1 MFNMANKEAS
11 KSKNT
16 AQSVSTIDFMKIAEI
31 RDGVLVLQTG
41 EMRMILSV
49 SSANFALKSIKEQDI
64 LIGTYQGVLNS
75 LDGSIQILVQS
86 RKLDLTNY
94 IEKLKRLEDVQ
105 ENDLLKVKMQ
115 EYIIYI
121 QQMIQQINIMSKQF
135 YVIVGYEVDKIS
147 NDVLGGVFKQF
158 NSVKYIR
165 EEEDAFRTHKAALAA
180 RTETVASQMRTLELK
195 VNLLKTDQLIAL
207 MYNCYNPDT
216 LESIRINDIDALDLE
231 DYAHSDQIGQKK
243 PAY

>member
-1 MFNMANKEAS
+1 MAKKEAP
-11 KSKNT
+11 KNNST

-31 RDGVLVLQTG
+31 RDGVLVLPSG
-41 EMRMILSV
+41 EIRMVLSV

-75 LDGSIQILVQS
+75 LDGQIQILVQS

-94 IEKLKRLEDVQ
+94 IEKLKRLEDTQ
-105 ENDLLKVKMQ
+105 DNDLLKVKMQ

-135 YVIVGYEVDKIS
+135 YVIVGYAADSIK

-165 EEEDAFRTHKAALAA
+165 EEEETFRLHKSALASRA
-180 RTETVASQMRTLELK
+180 ETVASQLRTLELK

-216 LESIRINDIDALDLE
+216 LESIRINDIDALDLD
-231 DYAHSDQIGQKK
+231 DYNHADQIAQQR
-243 PAY
+243 PNL

>member
-1 MFNMANKEAS
+1 MALQNKNNS
-11 KSKNT
+11 TKDGLKD
-16 AQSVSTIDFMKIAEI
+16 VSSIDFLKVAEI
-31 RDGVLVLQTG
+31 RDGVLVMPNG
-41 EMRMILSV
+41 AMRMVLSV

-64 LIGTYQGVLNS
+64 IIGTFQGVLNS
-75 LDGSIQILVQS
+75 IDQPLQILAQS

-94 IEKLKRLEDVQ
+94 IEKLKRLEDAQ
-105 ENDLLKVKMQ
+105 QNDLLKIKMQ

-135 YVIVGYEVDKIS
+135 FVIVGFEPENFKKELV
-147 NDVLGGVFKQF
+147 GGLFKNF
-158 NSVKYIR
+158 NTVKYIR
-165 EEEDAFRTHKAALAA
+165 EEENIFREHRQLLAS
-180 RTETVASQMRTLELK
+180 RTENIANQLRTMDLK

-231 DYAHSDQIGQKK
+231 DYSNNDKLFSQAG
-243 PAY
+243 